1 MLRRFWLLFAQIAT
15 VCVAAL
21 FVVATLR
28 PDLLARFAGKNNVV
42 LVQEAPLTVPAPKIA
57 SLSDAAKKAMPS
69 VVNIYT
75 STEVRHRQPLADDPI
90 LRQVVPLG

>member
-42 LVQEAPLTVPAPKIA
+42 LVQETPLTVPAPKIA
-57 SLSDAAKKAMPS
+57 SLADAAKRRCPRWS
-69 VVNIYT
+69 T
-75 STEVRHRQPLADDPI
+75 STPARRSGTVRR
-90 LRQVVPLG
+90 